1 VSTPNKRFPW
11 CTAIAICCAALSYVA
26 GIGVTIYELSRFAPG
41 THIRFVIGGFLFA
54 ALFVIF
60 TIAWAV
66 AGAFVEHRIGTS
78 FVAVLIALT
87 SLPASHY
94 VFRYIVEMR
103 HLVAE
108 P

>member
-54 ALFVIF
+54 VC
-60 TIAWAV
+60 
-66 AGAFVEHRIGTS
+66 S
-78 FVAVLIALT
+78 
-87 SLPASHY
+87 
-94 VFRYIVEMR
+94 
-103 HLVAE
+103 
-108 P
+108 